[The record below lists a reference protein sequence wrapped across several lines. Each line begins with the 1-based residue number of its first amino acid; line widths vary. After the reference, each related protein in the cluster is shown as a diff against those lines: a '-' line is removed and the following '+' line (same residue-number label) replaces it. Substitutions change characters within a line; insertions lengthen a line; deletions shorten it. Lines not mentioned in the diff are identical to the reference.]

1 MTEPELE
8 VVPEDRLLW
17 LIEREEVERERKEA
31 EEEERFFE
39 KGAAILRA

>member
-8 VVPEDRLLW
+8 PIPEDRLYW
-17 LIEREEVERERKEA
+17 LIEREEEERERKEG

-39 KGAAILRA
+39 KGAAILRP